1 MNKITTIIVDDEEK
15 AREVLDTLL
24 KRNCPDVNV
33 ISKCNNLLNAV
44 EQIKLHS
51 PDLVFLDIQ
60 MPEYAGYEITN
71 FIDKIDFDIIFVT
84 AFNEFAIKAFE
95 LSALDYLLKPID
107 RNRLKEAVAKVQE
120 KKEKALELKEY
131 KALLNNM
138 QNEKNPQIVISEA
151 IGKRVVKLNDI
162 LAIEGQRA
170 YSNIMLRNNTSILA
184 SKNLKY
190 FENLLKDK
198 FNFFRCHKSWIINLN
213 EIEKIVSSEQKLLLS
228 NNNEIKVSPQKIKE
242 LQQLISSL

>member
-71 FIDKIDFDIIFVT
+71 FFDKIDFDIIFVT
-84 AFNEFAIKAFE
+84 AFDEFAIKAFD